1 MTANIYRKFMRK
13 LSKNFYKRD
22 ALVVAKELLGKYLV
36 REINGHTLI
45 SMITETEAYK
55 SNDKACHAYNYNLTP
70 RTSTMFK
77 EGGIA
82 YVYFTYGMYHCFN
95 VVTDKEG
102 EPSAVL
108 IRGIEPV
115 SDIEYMSVLRYK
127 KPYSE
132 LTKYQTKNFSNG
144 PGKLCMAYSIDR
156 TLNGENLMGDTLYIT
171 EGQKIQ
177 NFKTSK
183 RIGIDYAEEAK
194 DYLWRFYL

>member
-1 MTANIYRKFMRK
+1 MKK
-13 LSKNFYKRD
+13 LNKNFYKRD
-22 ALVVAKELLGKYLV
+22 ALVVAKELLGKYLI

-70 RTSTMFK
+70 RTSTIFK

-108 IRGIEPV
+108 IRGIEPI

-156 TLNGENLMGDTLYIT
+156 ALNGENLMGDTLYIT
-171 EGQKIQ
+171 QGQKVQ

>member
-1 MTANIYRKFMRK
+1 MKK
-13 LSKNFYKRD
+13 LNKNFYKRD

-70 RTSTMFK
+70 RTSTIFK

-108 IRGIEPV
+108 IRGIEPI

-132 LTKYQTKNFSNG
+132 LTKYQRKNFSNG

-171 EGQKIQ
+171 QGQNIQ

>member
-1 MTANIYRKFMRK
+1 MKLNKKF
-13 LSKNFYKRD
+13 YTRD

-36 REINGHTLI
+36 REIDGHKLI

-55 SNDKACHAYNYNLTP
+55 SYDKACHAYNYKLTP
-70 RTSTMFK
+70 RTSVIFK

-108 IRGIEPV
+108 IRSIEPI
-115 SDIEYMSVLRYK
+115 SDMEYMSNLRYK
-127 KPYSE
+127 KNYSD
-132 LTKYQTKNFSNG
+132 LTKYQLKNFSNG
-144 PGKLCMAYSIDR
+144 PGKLCMAYGIDR
-156 TLNGENLMGDTLYIT
+156 ELNGENLMGNKLYIT
-171 EGQKIQ
+171 EGKKISS
-177 NFKTSK
+177 FKTGK

>member
-1 MTANIYRKFMRK
+1 MRK

-156 TLNGENLMGDTLYIT
+156 TLDGENLMGNTLYIT
-171 EGQKIQ
+171 EGQKVQ

>member
-1 MTANIYRKFMRK
+1 MRK